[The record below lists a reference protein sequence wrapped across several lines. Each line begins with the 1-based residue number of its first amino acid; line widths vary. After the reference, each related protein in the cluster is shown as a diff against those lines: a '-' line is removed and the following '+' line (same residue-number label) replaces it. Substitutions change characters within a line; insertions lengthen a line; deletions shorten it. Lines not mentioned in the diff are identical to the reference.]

1 MQTTASPLQRST
13 PTQAHGGSCVILSD
27 NGPQRVL
34 CIQQVMGVAFL
45 GASERVMALSAEDGR
60 RSRASDKHTGCQC
73 DSRSNYGIIQCKL
86 LGDNNKSGLTHHLEN
101 LGLTSLPV
109 IC

>member
-1 MQTTASPLQRST
+1 MYSAGD
-13 PTQAHGGSCVILSD
+13 GGCL
-27 NGPQRVL
+27 P
-34 CIQQVMGVAFL
+34 
-45 GASERVMALSAEDGR
+45 GASERVMVLSAEDGR
-60 RSRASDKHTGCQC
+60 RQASYKHTSCRR

-101 LGLTSLPV
+101 LGLTSMPV